1 MIMRLAGRRAV
12 VTGASS
18 GIGRA
23 IALAF
28 AREGAKVVVNYAHSA
43 ARAAEVVATIV
54 AAGGTAQAV
63 QADVAQAD
71 AVEGLVRDA
80 ERALG
85 GIDIW
90 ANIAGADILTGDGA
104 KASFLSKLNHLIDVD
119 LRGTMLCAW
128 AVAPLMQTQGR
139 GVILNMSWD
148 LALRGMAERHAE
160 MFAATKAGVTGFT
173 RSLARSLAPIIRV
186 NEIAPGWIATAF
198 AETAMAPEYR
208 AQVVAQTPLARFG
221 SPEDVAAAAVFLCSD
236 EAAFITGQTLKV
248 NGGLSS

>member
-1 MIMRLAGRRAV
+1 MRLRDKRAV

-23 IALAF
+23 VALAF
-28 AREGAKVVVNYAHSA
+28 AREGASVVVNYARSA
-43 ARAAEVVATIV
+43 TRAAEVVADIR
-54 AAGGTAQAV
+54 AAGGHAHAV
-63 QADVAQAD
+63 QADVAQAGAID
-71 AVEGLVRDA
+71 ALVA
-80 ERALG
+80 ESERVLG

-104 KASFLSKLNHLIDVD
+104 QASDIDKLARLIDVD

-128 AVAPLMQTQGR
+128 AVAPRMQAQGH

-148 LALRGMAERHAE
+148 LALRGMAERHPE

-173 RSLARSLAPIIRV
+173 RSFARSVAPLIRV
-186 NEIAPGWIATAF
+186 NEVAPGWIATAF

-208 AQVVAQTPLARFG
+208 AEVIAQTPLARFG
-221 SPEDVAAAAVFLCSD
+221 KPEDVAAAAVFLCSD
-236 EAAFITGQTLKV
+236 DAAFITGQTLKV